1 MELLY
6 KNNSVG
12 FVRSKFF
19 PIILAV
25 SCFFFLILLGGI
37 AHTTAHFTINFP
49 ISLQEY
55 QALEAGKNLSLG
67 GILKHRIRVSPFNLV
82 ATVLFLCAIIHTFFA
97 SQFIVLSKKIADSN
111 AKNSPGKHFLAT
123 VCHFFGEVEAVFGLW
138 AIPLLICMAIF
149 FGWHALGH
157 YFNDV
162 VSFTEPIFVVIIMA
176 ISATRPVLSFAES
189 ILRRI
194 ASLGKGTIAA
204 WWISILTFAPFM
216 GSFIT
221 EPAAM
226 TIGAMLLAKQFYDL
240 RPSKKLCYA
249 TLGLL
254 FVNISVGGTLT
265 HFAAPPIL
273 MVAHKWHLTIGRV
286 FMLLGSHAI
295 VGVIASTLIY
305 YLIFRK
311 EFSEL
316 QSKCEDVDK
325 KRDGDGT
332 IPVVITITHCL
343 FLAWTVLNLHTPVL
357 VIAGFLFFLAFV
369 KATKTYQDDVS
380 LKSPILVG
388 FFLASLVTFGGL
400 QEWWISPVLRSLKEF
415 QLFVGSAILTAFND
429 NAAIT
434 YLSSLV
440 AEFSTNPSM
449 QKAVLSGAVTGGGL
463 TVIANAPNPAGQN
476 VLSKYFIGGISP
488 LYLLL
493 GAIIPTLLV
502 ALCFNCW

>member
-1 MELLY
+1 
-6 KNNSVG
+6 VG
-12 FVRSKFF
+12 CVLS
-19 PIILAV
+19 
-25 SCFFFLILLGGI
+25 LICLNGI
-37 AHTTAHFTINFP
+37 AHAITHSTINFP
-49 ISLQEY
+49 ISLQDY
-55 QALEAGKNLSLG
+55 QALESGKNLSLG
-67 GILKHRIRVSPFNLV
+67 GILKHRIQVSPFNLI

-97 SQFIVLSKKIADSN
+97 SQFVVLSKKIADSN
-111 AKNSPGKHFLAT
+111 TENLPGKHFLAT
-123 VCHFFGEVEAVFGLW
+123 ICHFLGEVETIFGLW

-149 FGWHALGH
+149 FGWHVLGH

-162 VSFTEPIFVVIIMA
+162 ASFTEPVFVVVIMA
-176 ISATRPVLSFAES
+176 ISATRPILSLAES
-189 ILRRI
+189 ILQRI
-194 ASLGKGTIAA
+194 ASLGKGTVAA
-204 WWISILTFAPFM
+204 WWISILIVAPFM

-273 MVAHKWHLTIGRV
+273 MVAHKWHLTTGRV

-295 VGVIASTLIY
+295 VGVIACTLVY

-311 EFSEL
+311 EFSNL
-316 QSKCEDVDK
+316 QSRCDAVDK
-325 KRDGDGT
+325 KHGGNKT
-332 IPVVITITHCL
+332 IPVAITIIHCL
-343 FLAWTVLNLHTPVL
+343 FLAWTVLNLHTSAL

-400 QEWWISPVLRSLKEF
+400 QEWWISPVLGSLKEF
-415 QLFVGSAILTAFND
+415 QLFVGSTILTAFND

-440 AEFSTNPSM
+440 SEFSTNPSM

-488 LYLLL
+488 LYLFL

>member
-1 MELLY
+1 MGSRFSRI
-6 KNNSVG
+6 SVIVG
-12 FVRSKFF
+12 CV
-19 PIILAV
+19 
-25 SCFFFLILLGGI
+25 FFLIFLNG
-37 AHTTAHFTINFP
+37 TAYAITHSTINFP
-49 ISLQEY
+49 MPLQEY

-67 GILKHRIRVSPFNLV
+67 GILKHRVLVSPFNLI
-82 ATVLFLCAIIHTFFA
+82 ATILFLCAIIHTFFA
-97 SQFIVLSKKIADSN
+97 SRFLVLSKKIADSN
-111 AKNSPGKHFLAT
+111 GGSLPGKHFLAT
-123 VCHFFGEVEAVFGLW
+123 VCHFLGEVEAVFGLW
-138 AIPLLICMAIF
+138 AVPLLICMAIF
-149 FGWHALGH
+149 FGWHVLGH

-162 VSFTEPIFVVIIMA
+162 VSFAEPVFVVIIMA
-176 ISATRPVLSFAES
+176 ISATRPVLSLAES
-189 ILRRI
+189 ILRQV
-194 ASLGKGTIAA
+194 ASLGKETVAA
-204 WWISILTFAPFM
+204 WWISILIVAPFM

-254 FVNISVGGTLT
+254 FVNVSVGGTLT
-265 HFAAPPIL
+265 HFAAPPIV

-295 VGVIASTLIY
+295 VGVVSSTLIY

-311 EFSEL
+311 EFSDL
-316 QSKCEDVDK
+316 QSRCNGIDK
-325 KRDGDGT
+325 KHEDNKA
-332 IPVVITITHCL
+332 IPMVITITHCL
-343 FLAWTVLNLHTPVL
+343 FLAWTVLNLHTPAL
-357 VIAGFLFFLAFV
+357 AIAGFLFFLAFV
-369 KATKTYQDDVS
+369 KATKTYQGDVN

-400 QEWWISPVLRSLKEF
+400 QEWWISPVLGSLKEF
-415 QLFVGSAILTAFND
+415 QLFVGSTILTAFND

-440 AEFSTNPSM
+440 SEFSTNPSM

-476 VLSKYFIGGISP
+476 VLSKYFTGGISP
-488 LYLLL
+488 LYLFL

-502 ALCFNCW
+502 ALSFNCW

>member
-1 MELLY
+1 
-6 KNNSVG
+6 
-12 FVRSKFF
+12 
-19 PIILAV
+19 
-25 SCFFFLILLGGI
+25 
-37 AHTTAHFTINFP
+37 
-49 ISLQEY
+49 
-55 QALEAGKNLSLG
+55 LEAGKNLSLV
-67 GILKHRIRVSPFNLV
+67 GILKHRVQVSPFNLI
-82 ATVLFLCAIIHTFFA
+82 ATALFLCAIIHTFFA
-97 SQFIVLSKKIADSN
+97 SRFVVLSKKIADSDGGN
-111 AKNSPGKHFLAT
+111 LPRKHFFAT
-123 VCHFFGEVEAVFGLW
+123 ICHFFGEVEVVFGLW

-157 YFNDV
+157 YFNNV
-162 VSFTEPIFVVIIMA
+162 ASFVEPVFVVIIMA
-176 ISATRPVLSFAES
+176 ISATRPVLSLAES
-189 ILRRI
+189 ILQRI
-194 ASLGKGTIAA
+194 ASLGRKTVAA
-204 WWISILTFAPFM
+204 WWISILTIAPFM

-226 TIGAMLLAKQFYDL
+226 TIGAMLLAKHFYDL

-254 FVNISVGGTLT
+254 FVNVSVGGTLT

-295 VGVIASTLIY
+295 VGVITNTLVY

-316 QSKCEDVDK
+316 QNKCDAANK
-325 KRDGDGT
+325 KHGDNKP
-332 IPVVITITHCL
+332 IPVTVTITHCI
-343 FLAWTVLNLHTPVL
+343 FLAWTVLNLHTPAL

-369 KATKTYQDDVS
+369 KTTKTYQDDVS

-415 QLFVGSAILTAFND
+415 QLFVGSIILTAFND

-440 AEFSTNPSM
+440 SEFSTNSSM

-476 VLSKYFIGGISP
+476 VLSKYFTEGISP
-488 LYLLL
+488 LYLFL

>member
-1 MELLY
+1 M
-6 KNNSVG
+6 VG
-12 FVRSKFF
+12 YV
-19 PIILAV
+19 L
-25 SCFFFLILLGGI
+25 FLVFLGS
-37 AHTTAHFTINFP
+37 TAHAVTHSTINFP
-49 ISLQEY
+49 ISFQEY
-55 QALEAGKNLSLG
+55 QTLEAGKNLSLG
-67 GILKHRIRVSPFNLV
+67 GILKHRIGVSPFNLI

-97 SQFIVLSKKIADSN
+97 SRFVALSKKIAGSN
-111 AKNSPGKHFLAT
+111 GENLPGKHFLAT
-123 VCHFFGEVEAVFGLW
+123 ICHFLGEVEAIFGLW

-149 FGWHALGH
+149 FGWHVLGH

-162 VSFTEPIFVVIIMA
+162 VNFAEPVFVVIIMA
-176 ISATRPVLSFAES
+176 ISATRPVLSLAES
-189 ILRRI
+189 ILQRI
-194 ASLGKGTIAA
+194 ASLGKGTVAA
-204 WWISILTFAPFM
+204 WWISILTVAPFM

-273 MVAHKWHLTIGRV
+273 MVAHKWHLTIGRI
-286 FMLLGSHAI
+286 FRLLGSHAI
-295 VGVIASTLIY
+295 VGVIASTLVY

-311 EFSEL
+311 EFSDL
-316 QSKCEDVDK
+316 QSRCDTIDK
-325 KRDGDGT
+325 KNDGNKT
-332 IPVVITITHCL
+332 IPMAITVTHCL
-343 FLAWTVLNLHTPVL
+343 FLAWTVLNLHTSAL

-400 QEWWISPVLRSLKEF
+400 QEWWISPVLKSLKEF
-415 QLFVGSAILTAFND
+415 QLFVGSTILTAFND

-440 AEFSTNPSM
+440 SEFSTNPSM

-488 LYLLL
+488 LYLFL

>member
-1 MELLY
+1 M
-6 KNNSVG
+6 
-12 FVRSKFF
+12 RIRFF
-19 PIILAV
+19 PISVIV
-25 SCFFFLILLGGI
+25 SCVFFLIFLSGTVH
-37 AHTTAHFTINFP
+37 ATTHSTISFP
-49 ISLQEY
+49 IPLQEY

-67 GILKHRIRVSPFNLV
+67 GILKHRIQVSPFNLV
-82 ATVLFLCAIIHTFFA
+82 ATVLFLCAIVHTFFA
-97 SQFIVLSKKIADSN
+97 PQFIALSKKIADSN
-111 AKNSPGKHFLAT
+111 RKNLPGKHFLAT

-138 AIPLLICMAIF
+138 AIPLLVCMAIF

-157 YFNDV
+157 YFNGV
-162 VSFTEPIFVVIIMA
+162 VSFAEPVFVVIIMA
-176 ISATRPVLSFAES
+176 ISATRPVLSLAES
-189 ILRRI
+189 TLRRI
-194 ASLGKGTIAA
+194 AGLGKGTVAA
-204 WWISILTFAPFM
+204 WWISILTVAPFM

-240 RPSKKLCYA
+240 QPSKKLCYA

-254 FVNISVGGTLT
+254 FVNVSIGGTLT
-265 HFAAPPIL
+265 HFAAPPVL

-286 FMLLGSHAI
+286 FTLLGSHAI
-295 VGVIASTLIY
+295 VGVIASTLVY

-311 EFSEL
+311 EFSDL
-316 QSKCEDVDK
+316 QRRCDGIDK
-325 KRDGDGT
+325 RRDDNKT
-332 IPVVITITHCL
+332 IPAAITITHCL
-343 FLAWTVLNLHTPVL
+343 FLAWTVLNLHTPAL

-369 KATKTYQDDVS
+369 KATKTYQDDVD

-400 QEWWISPVLRSLKEF
+400 QEWWISPLLGSLKEF
-415 QLFVGSAILTAFND
+415 QLFVGSTILTAFND

-488 LYLLL
+488 LYLFL